1 MTGRATRLGLA
12 AVPALAAWAALAAPE
27 GAGRDWQGRYV
38 YEHDPGLSE
47 GGSATLVSYDLALGP
62 QGARGGCLLTIRGF
76 QTDERILCQTRTE
89 GSTLTVT
96 FHRYEN
102 GSLVN
107 RYGTAVYKPGEALLT
122 LSRSGSGSG
131 TGPITRWRS
140 LRPDGES
147 VAESGAYFMELR

>member
-1 MTGRATRLGLA
+1 MTRRTTRWSLA
-12 AVPALAAWAALAAPE
+12 AATAFAAWAALAAPE
-27 GAGRDWQGRYV
+27 GQGRDWQGRYV

-47 GGSATLVSYDLALGP
+47 GGPTTLVSYDLVLGTP
-62 QGARGGCLLTIRGF
+62 GARGGCLLTIRGS
-76 QTDERILCQTRTE
+76 QTDERILCQTRAE

-107 RYGTAVYKPGEALLT
+107 RYGTAAYKPGENLLT
-122 LSRSGSGSG
+122 LSQSGEGG
-131 TGPITRWRS
+131 GAGLVTRWRS